1 MIERPNPEFTLPPAP
16 HEDLRRQML
25 AISDEL
31 QSAGDPA
38 RARQLQML
46 VATWWDEL
54 ARWEARVAQVLGVHH
69 EINNALVGVRGNA
82 QLLLMDPNVQSPVV
96 REKLEVLLRESGRI
110 RDAAVRLRELKAAL
124 HGPGSSSRAA

>member
-1 MIERPNPEFTLPPAP
+1 VSDRPNQEISLPPAP
-16 HEDLRRQML
+16 HDELKRQML
-25 AISDEL
+25 AIADDL
-31 QSAGDPA
+31 HNGGDPA
-38 RARQLQML
+38 RAHQLQMM

-54 ARWEARVAQVLGVHH
+54 ARWEGRLAQMLGVHH

-124 HGPGSSSRAA
+124 HGPGTSSRAA

>member
-1 MIERPNPEFTLPPAP
+1 MERPASEFSLPPAP
-16 HEDLRRQML
+16 HEALKRQLL
-25 AISDEL
+25 AIADEL

-38 RARQLQML
+38 RARQMQML

-54 ARWEARVAQVLGVHH
+54 ARWEGRLAQVLGVHH

-82 QLLLMDPNVQSPVV
+82 QLLLMDPTVQSPVI

-110 RDAAVRLRELKAAL
+110 RDAAVRLRELKAAI

>member
-1 MIERPNPEFTLPPAP
+1 MERPAQEFSLPPTP
-16 HEDLRRQML
+16 HEALRQQLLGM
-25 AISDEL
+25 ADAMQTS
-31 QSAGDPA
+31 SDPA
-38 RARQLQML
+38 RARELQAL

-54 ARWEARVAQVLGVHH
+54 ARWEGRLSQVLGVHH

-82 QLLLMDPNVQSPVV
+82 QLLLMDPTVQAPVV

-110 RDAAVRLRELKAAL
+110 RDAAVRLRELKAAI

>member
-1 MIERPNPEFTLPPAP
+1 MTDRPAQEFSLPQAP
-16 HEDLRRQML
+16 HDELKRQL
-25 AISDEL
+25 SAIADEL
-31 QSAGDPA
+31 QTGGDPA

-54 ARWEARVAQVLGVHH
+54 ARWEARLAQMLGVHH

-82 QLLLMDPNVQSPVV
+82 QLLLMDPTVQSAAV

-110 RDAAVRLRELKAAL
+110 RDAAARLRELKAAL
-124 HGPGSSSRAA
+124 HGPGTSSRAA